1 VDRSYLFFLPLFVD
15 RSYLFF
21 LPLHSLVA
29 RAGDTACVEQTV
41 QNQEPVGTLGEAG
54 AERASKKKPAQ
65 IRIAEKKISTAVITH
80 MAKNRVRR
88 CRAMRRGSTC
98 GHIRAP
104 NSKTDG

>member
-1 VDRSYLFFLPLFVD
+1 MCGADSAEPRACGHTW
-15 RSYLFF
+15 RGRR
-21 LPLHSLVA
+21 
-29 RAGDTACVEQTV
+29 RAGEQK
-41 QNQEPVGTLGEAG
+41 
-54 AERASKKKPAQ
+54 RPAQ

-104 NSKTDG
+104 NSKTDGQVGLGRLAGVDPRD